1 MNIIELDHQLFL
13 FINGFVGNS
22 AFIDN
27 IARSVVNDYFV
38 PTLLSL
44 ILLGAWFYWDDS
56 KRRDV
61 NQKSVVVSILAVG
74 FASLVIVSL
83 MNYFFDRPR
92 PFDVLETNLLFYKP
106 TDPSFPSNSTVV
118 AFSLATSAFLANK
131 KVGIIAL
138 ILSAFYGLT
147 RIFVGVHFPLDV
159 LTGAI
164 IGILAVFV
172 LSRFQ
177 FFLMRIVLIV
187 RKVLKILNLKEFA

>member
-1 MNIIELDHQLFL
+1 MNIIELDQQLFL

-22 AFIDN
+22 DFIDN
-27 IARSVVNDYFV
+27 IARTTVNEYFV

-44 ILLGAWFYWDDS
+44 ILLGIWFYWDAS

-61 NQKSVVVSILAVG
+61 NQKSVVVSVIAVG

-147 RIFVGVHFPLDV
+147 RIFVGIHFPLDV

-172 LSRFQ
+172 LSRFK

-187 RKVLKILNLKEFA
+187 RNILKILNLGEFA